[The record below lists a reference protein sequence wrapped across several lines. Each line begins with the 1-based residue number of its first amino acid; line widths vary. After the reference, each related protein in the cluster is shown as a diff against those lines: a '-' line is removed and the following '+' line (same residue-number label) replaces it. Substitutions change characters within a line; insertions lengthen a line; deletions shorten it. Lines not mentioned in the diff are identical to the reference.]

1 MLLKQRLDFSVVEK
15 IQTMDRL
22 ATIQAKQI
30 VTHIHTHTYILYYS
44 SQRGSSA
51 INTQI
56 IIIIIIN

>member
-30 VTHIHTHTYILYYS
+30 VEPTVRFS
-44 SQRGSSA
+44 RKRKD
-51 INTQI
+51 
-56 IIIIIIN
+56 

>member
-30 VTHIHTHTYILYYS
+30 DEPTLGFS
-44 SQRGSSA
+44 RKRKD
-51 INTQI
+51 
-56 IIIIIIN
+56 